1 MARTA
6 PAPPS
11 VVAEPPAATRMCV
24 APALTAAATIMP
36 VPYVLA
42 DRASAGLLRA
52 AVRPLA
58 WATSTTA
65 VPSAASPMVACS
77 GSPQEL
83 TTSTVTGTV
92 RRLRQSASKVP
103 SPPSATGSCV
113 AGRPPSLTPAA
124 MAAATSAAV

>member
-1 MARTA
+1 MIACTA

-11 VVAEPPAATRMCV
+11 VVAEPPAATRTRFAPRPTAV
-24 APALTAAATIMP
+24 ATKSL

-42 DRASAGLLRA
+42 ESASSGLFRP

-65 VPSAASPMVACS
+65 VPSGAGPMVACC

-83 TTSTVTGTV
+83 TTSTVTDDA

-103 SPPSATGSCV
+103 SPPVGD
-113 AGRPPSLTPAA
+113 R
-124 MAAATSAAV
+124 